1 MSEYRDKDFN
11 LPPNPFRAS
20 DGRQYRDCPAPA
32 DELVAAGYYP
42 VTREPRP
49 EGNYRETRTLVD
61 GMWRVGWEAFELHDV
76 PEVQHDLSAHFGQV
90 DELVTLLVGFGI
102 SLPCERATAKEEV
115 RAAVAAEPRR
125 AGDAM
130 KLMDI
135 MIGLDREGITDADIL
150 QIATRDRGL
159 E

>member
-1 MSEYRDKDFN
+1 MRH
-11 LPPNPFRAS
+11 
-20 DGRQYRDCPAPA
+20 GRQYRDCQPPA

-61 GMWRVGWEAFELHDV
+61 GMWRVGWEAFEPCDV
-76 PEVQHDLSAHFGQV
+76 PEVQYDLSAHFGQV
-90 DELVTLLVGFGI
+90 DELVAILSTFGV
-102 SLPCERATAKEEV
+102 SLPCERNTAKEEV
-115 RAAVAAEPRR
+115 RAAVAADPQR

-135 MIGLDREGITDADIL
+135 LIALDREGITDGDIL
-150 QIATRDRGL
+150 LIATRGEEL
-159 E
+159 K

>member
-11 LPPNPFRAS
+11 LPPNPFVARNG
-20 DGRQYRDCPAPA
+20 DQYRDCQPPA

-61 GMWRVGWEAFELHDV
+61 GMWRVGWEFHDV

-90 DELVTLLVGFGI
+90 DELVVILSTFGV
-102 SLPCERATAKEEV
+102 SLPCERDTAKEEV
-115 RAAVAAEPRR
+115 RAAVAADPQR

-135 MIGLDREGITDADIL
+135 MIALDREGITDGDIL
-150 QIATRDRGL
+150 LIATRGGGL